1 MKKRIIASVLAL
13 ALIATCVF
21 AFAACNNGKNDV
33 PATFEM
39 PVGER
44 PNYSTLESLTANKAI
59 IDKGVAESAKA
70 DDDETKDQDAIK
82 KAVMALYTTA
92 NESRINTPLS
102 LVVQES
108 DAGIEMAK
116 VIMHSFNLR
125 NGDKWYYQLATS
137 VQPASDDPVYKVMA
151 AAAAAFAGYLKVAY
165 TNGDGNYWFFAGKG
179 VAYCCDCS
187 IATFPYAK
195 FEIQEK
201 DHPFE
206 SPLTLDDFNNKLHVL
221 SGSIHEINNMDFC
234 AEIIADN
241 ATIKL
246 ENGLYT
252 VDFAIDM
259 DSDAELVE
267 KWFAKPQEDM
277 KEGGQKINYYN
288 SYRATL
294 QMWDNGYAKYFE
306 SHADRNA
313 GSASGKP
320 VDKYSYV
327 WTEKEILDLVGQDVD
342 IKAKDKYSLLD
353 NVNQYIEAYSDP
365 EYVNTIQLG
374 FFDIFG
380 IVVGCIAVVII
391 VIVVT
396 IEVLVKKGKLPKL
409 AAKREKAKQK
419 RLAKKA
425 AKNGKKIALIDEN
438 SNGETIDG
446 VFDEEDETAS
456 QSSGDTDDGNDA
468 QSSGDSN
475 GGNNAQSNGDT
486 DDGNDAQS
494 DIDASDEELSLI
506 HI

>member
-13 ALIATCVF
+13 TLIATCVF
-21 AFAACNNGKNDV
+21 ALAACNDKNDQDV
-33 PATFEM
+33 PTSFEM
-39 PVGER
+39 PIGAR
-44 PNYSTLESLTANKAI
+44 PDYSALESFTANKAI

-70 DDDETKDQDAIK
+70 DDDDTKDQAAIK
-82 KAVMALYTTA
+82 AAVMALYTSA

-108 DAGIEMAK
+108 DAGIDMAK

-137 VQPASDDPVYKVMA
+137 VQPASDDPLYKVMA

-179 VAYCCDCS
+179 VAYSCDCS
-187 IATFPYAK
+187 VPTFPYAK

-206 SPLTLDDFNNKLHVL
+206 SPLTLDEFNNKLHVL
-221 SGSIHEINNMDFC
+221 SNSIHEINNMDFC

-241 ATIKL
+241 ATITY

-259 DSDAELVE
+259 NSDTELLK

-277 KEGGQKINYYN
+277 KEGKQKINFYN
-288 SYRATL
+288 SYTATL
-294 QMWDNGYAKYFE
+294 QIWDNGYAKYFE
-306 SHADRNA
+306 SHADRDA
-313 GSASGKP
+313 GTASGKP

-327 WTEKEILDLVGQDVD
+327 WTEDEILQLVGQDVE
-342 IKAKDKYSLLD
+342 IKGKDKHNRLETIDDYIGMYSNPD
-353 NVNQYIEAYSDP
+353 
-365 EYVNTIQLG
+365 YVNTIQLG
-374 FFDIFG
+374 FFEIFG
-380 IVVGCIAVVII
+380 IVVGCIAAVII

-425 AKNGKKIALIDEN
+425 TKYEKKIALIDN
-438 SNGETIDG
+438 ANGETSQNEDG
-446 VFDEEDETAS
+446 E
-456 QSSGDTDDGNDA
+456 DTDK
-468 QSSGDSN
+468 
-475 GGNNAQSNGDT
+475 
-486 DDGNDAQS
+486 
-494 DIDASDEELSLI
+494 E
-506 HI
+506 

>member
-13 ALIATCVF
+13 TLIATCVF
-21 AFAACNNGKNDV
+21 ALAACNDKNDQDV
-33 PATFEM
+33 PTSFEM
-39 PVGER
+39 PIGAR
-44 PNYSTLESLTANKAI
+44 PDYSALESFTANKAI

-70 DDDETKDQDAIK
+70 DDDDTKDQAAIK
-82 KAVMALYTTA
+82 AAVMALYTSA

-108 DAGIEMAK
+108 DAGIDMAK

-137 VQPASDDPVYKVMA
+137 VQPASDNKMAQVMA
-151 AAAAAFAGYLKVAY
+151 AAAKAFAGYLKVAY

-179 VAYCCDCS
+179 VAYSCDCS
-187 IATFPYAK
+187 VPTFPYAK

-206 SPLTLDDFNNKLHVL
+206 SPLTLDEFNNKLHVL
-221 SGSIHEINNMDFC
+221 SNSIHEINNMDFC

-252 VDFAIDM
+252 VDFEIDM
-259 DSDAELVE
+259 DSDTALLE

-277 KEGGQKINYYN
+277 KEGGQKINFYN
-288 SYRATL
+288 SYTATL

-313 GSASGKP
+313 GTASGKP

-327 WTEKEILDLVGQDVD
+327 WTEAEILQLVGQDVD
-342 IKAKDKYSLLD
+342 IKEKDKHSRIETID
-353 NVNQYIEAYSDP
+353 QYIEAYSNPDS
-365 EYVNTIQLG
+365 VNTIQLG
-374 FFDIFG
+374 FFEIFG
-380 IVVGCIAVVII
+380 IVVGCIAAVII

-425 AKNGKKIALIDEN
+425 AKNEKKIALIDN
-438 SNGETIDG
+438 ANGETSQNEDG
-446 VFDEEDETAS
+446 E
-456 QSSGDTDDGNDA
+456 DTDK
-468 QSSGDSN
+468 
-475 GGNNAQSNGDT
+475 
-486 DDGNDAQS
+486 
-494 DIDASDEELSLI
+494 E
-506 HI
+506 

>member
-13 ALIATCVF
+13 TLIATCVF
-21 AFAACNNGKNDV
+21 ALAACNDKNAQDV
-33 PATFEM
+33 PTSFEM
-39 PVGER
+39 PVGAR
-44 PNYSTLESLTANKAI
+44 PDYSALESFTANKAI

-70 DDDETKDQDAIK
+70 DDDETKDQAAIK
-82 KAVMALYTTA
+82 AAVMALYTSA

-108 DAGIEMAK
+108 DAGIDMAK

-137 VQPASDDPVYKVMA
+137 VQPASDDPLYKVMA

-179 VAYCCDCS
+179 VAYSCDCS
-187 IATFPYAK
+187 VPTFPYAK

-206 SPLTLDDFNNKLHVL
+206 SPLTLDEFNNKLHVL
-221 SGSIHEINNMDFC
+221 SNSIHEINNMDFC

-241 ATIKL
+241 AKIKF

-259 DSDAELVE
+259 DSDTELLE

-277 KEGGQKINYYN
+277 KEGGQKINFYN
-288 SYRATL
+288 SYTATL

-313 GSASGKP
+313 GTASGKP

-327 WTEKEILDLVGQDVD
+327 WTEDEILQLVGQDVD
-342 IKAKDKYSLLD
+342 IKEKDKHSRVETID
-353 NVNQYIEAYSDP
+353 QYIEAYSDP
-365 EYVNTIQLG
+365 DYVDTIQLG
-374 FFDIFG
+374 FFDFFG
-380 IVVGCIAVVII
+380 IAVGCVAAVII

-425 AKNGKKIALIDEN
+425 AKNEKKIALIDN
-438 SNGETIDG
+438 ANGETAQN
-446 VFDEEDETAS
+446 EDSE
-456 QSSGDTDDGNDA
+456 DTDK
-468 QSSGDSN
+468 
-475 GGNNAQSNGDT
+475 
-486 DDGNDAQS
+486 
-494 DIDASDEELSLI
+494 E
-506 HI
+506 

>member
-13 ALIATCVF
+13 TLIATCVF
-21 AFAACNNGKNDV
+21 ALAACNDKNDQDV
-33 PATFEM
+33 PTSFEM
-39 PVGER
+39 PIGAR
-44 PNYSTLESLTANKAI
+44 PDYSALESFTANKAI

-70 DDDETKDQDAIK
+70 DDDDTKDQAAIK
-82 KAVMALYTTA
+82 AAVMALYTSA

-108 DAGIEMAK
+108 DAGIDMAK

-137 VQPASDDPVYKVMA
+137 VQPASDNKMAQVMA
-151 AAAAAFAGYLKVAY
+151 AAAKAFAGYLKVAY

-179 VAYCCDCS
+179 VAYSCDCS
-187 IATFPYAK
+187 VPTFPYAR
-195 FEIQEK
+195 FEIQEN

-206 SPLTLDDFNNKLHVL
+206 SPLTLDEFNNKLHVL
-221 SGSIHEINNMDFC
+221 SNSIHEINNMDFC

-252 VDFAIDM
+252 VDFEIDM
-259 DSDAELVE
+259 DSDTALLE

-277 KEGGQKINYYN
+277 KEGKQKINFYN
-288 SYRATL
+288 SYTATL
-294 QMWDNGYAKYFE
+294 QIWDNGYAKYFE
-306 SHADRNA
+306 SHADRDA
-313 GSASGKP
+313 GTASGKP

-327 WTEKEILDLVGQDVD
+327 WTEDEILQLVGQDVE
-342 IKAKDKYSLLD
+342 IKEKDKHNRLETIDDYIGMYSNPD
-353 NVNQYIEAYSDP
+353 
-365 EYVNTIQLG
+365 YVNTIQLG
-374 FFDIFG
+374 FFEIFG
-380 IVVGCIAVVII
+380 IVVGCIAAVII

-425 AKNGKKIALIDEN
+425 AKNEKKIALIDN
-438 SNGETIDG
+438 VNGETSQNEDG
-446 VFDEEDETAS
+446 E
-456 QSSGDTDDGNDA
+456 DTDK
-468 QSSGDSN
+468 
-475 GGNNAQSNGDT
+475 
-486 DDGNDAQS
+486 
-494 DIDASDEELSLI
+494 E
-506 HI
+506 

>member
-13 ALIATCVF
+13 TLIATCVF
-21 AFAACNNGKNDV
+21 ALAACNNNGDQDV
-33 PATFEM
+33 PTSFEM
-39 PVGER
+39 PVGAR
-44 PNYSTLESLTANKAI
+44 PDYSTLESFAANKAI

-70 DDDETKDQDAIK
+70 DSDKDQAAIK
-82 KAVMALYTTA
+82 AAVMALYTTA

-108 DAGIEMAK
+108 DAGIDMAK

-137 VQPASDDPVYKVMA
+137 VQPASDNKMAQIMA

-179 VAYCCDCS
+179 AAYSCDCS
-187 IATFPYAK
+187 VPTFPYAK

-206 SPLTLDDFNNKLHVL
+206 SPLTLDAFNNKLHVL
-221 SGSIHEINNMDFC
+221 SNSIHEINNMDFC

-241 ATIKL
+241 ATITY

-259 DSDAELVE
+259 NSDTELLK

-277 KEGGQKINYYN
+277 KEGGQKINFYN
-288 SYRATL
+288 SYTATL

-306 SHADRNA
+306 SHADRDA
-313 GSASGKP
+313 GTASGKP

-327 WTEKEILDLVGQDVD
+327 WTEDEILQLVGQDVE
-342 IKAKDKYSLLD
+342 IKEKDKHNRLETID
-353 NVNQYIEAYSDP
+353 QYIEAYSNPD
-365 EYVNTIQLG
+365 YVNTIQLG
-374 FFDIFG
+374 FFEVFG
-380 IVVGCIAVVII
+380 IVVGCIAAVII

-425 AKNGKKIALIDEN
+425 TKYEKKIALIDNANDEIVE
-438 SNGETIDG
+438 SNAESAESESAQNANGANT
-446 VFDEEDETAS
+446 DEE
-456 QSSGDTDDGNDA
+456 
-468 QSSGDSN
+468 
-475 GGNNAQSNGDT
+475 
-486 DDGNDAQS
+486 
-494 DIDASDEELSLI
+494 
-506 HI
+506 

>member
-13 ALIATCVF
+13 TLIATCVF
-21 AFAACNNGKNDV
+21 ALAACNDKNDQDV
-33 PATFEM
+33 PTSFEM
-39 PVGER
+39 PIGAR
-44 PNYSTLESLTANKAI
+44 PDYSALESFTANKAI

-70 DDDETKDQDAIK
+70 DDDDTKDQAAIK
-82 KAVMALYTTA
+82 AAVMALYTSA

-108 DAGIEMAK
+108 DAGIDMAK

-137 VQPASDDPVYKVMA
+137 VQPASDNKMAQLMA

-179 VAYCCDCS
+179 AAYSCDCS
-187 IATFPYAK
+187 VPTFPYAK

-206 SPLTLDDFNNKLHVL
+206 SPLTLDEFNNKLHVL
-221 SGSIHEINNMDFC
+221 SNSIHEINNMDFC

-241 ATIKL
+241 ATITY

-252 VDFAIDM
+252 VDFEIDM
-259 DSDAELVE
+259 DSDTALLE

-277 KEGGQKINYYN
+277 KEGGQKINFYN
-288 SYRATL
+288 SYTATL

-313 GSASGKP
+313 GTASGKP

-327 WTEKEILDLVGQDVD
+327 WTEAEILQLVGQDVD
-342 IKAKDKYSLLD
+342 IKEKDKHSRIETID
-353 NVNQYIEAYSDP
+353 QYIEAYSNPD
-365 EYVNTIQLG
+365 YVNTIQLG
-374 FFDIFG
+374 FFEIFG
-380 IVVGCIAVVII
+380 IVVGCIAAVII

-425 AKNGKKIALIDEN
+425 VKNEKKIALIDN
-438 SNGETIDG
+438 ANGETAQNEDG
-446 VFDEEDETAS
+446 E
-456 QSSGDTDDGNDA
+456 DTDK
-468 QSSGDSN
+468 
-475 GGNNAQSNGDT
+475 
-486 DDGNDAQS
+486 
-494 DIDASDEELSLI
+494 E
-506 HI
+506 

>member
-13 ALIATCVF
+13 TLIATCVF
-21 AFAACNNGKNDV
+21 ALAACNDKNDQDV
-33 PATFEM
+33 PTSFEM
-39 PVGER
+39 PIGAR
-44 PNYSTLESLTANKAI
+44 PDYSALESFTANKAI

-70 DDDETKDQDAIK
+70 DDDDTKDQAAIK
-82 KAVMALYTTA
+82 AAVMALYTSA

-108 DAGIEMAK
+108 DAGIDMAK

-137 VQPASDDPVYKVMA
+137 VQPASDNKMAQLMA

-179 VAYCCDCS
+179 VAYSCDCS
-187 IATFPYAK
+187 VPTFPYAK

-206 SPLTLDDFNNKLHVL
+206 SPLTLDEFNNKLHVL
-221 SGSIHEINNMDFC
+221 SNSIHEINNMDFC
-234 AEIIADN
+234 ADIIADN

-252 VDFAIDM
+252 VDFEIDM
-259 DSDAELVE
+259 DSDTALLE

-277 KEGGQKINYYN
+277 KEGGQKINFYN
-288 SYRATL
+288 SYTATL

-313 GSASGKP
+313 GTASGKP

-327 WTEKEILDLVGQDVD
+327 WTEAEILQLVGQDVD
-342 IKAKDKYSLLD
+342 IKEKDKHSRIETID
-353 NVNQYIEAYSDP
+353 QYIEAYSNPDS
-365 EYVNTIQLG
+365 VNTIQLG
-374 FFDIFG
+374 FFEIFG
-380 IVVGCIAVVII
+380 IVIGCIAAVII

-425 AKNGKKIALIDEN
+425 AKNEKKIALIDN
-438 SNGETIDG
+438 ANGETSQNEDG
-446 VFDEEDETAS
+446 E
-456 QSSGDTDDGNDA
+456 DTDK
-468 QSSGDSN
+468 
-475 GGNNAQSNGDT
+475 
-486 DDGNDAQS
+486 
-494 DIDASDEELSLI
+494 E
-506 HI
+506 

>member
-13 ALIATCVF
+13 VLIATCVF
-21 AFAACNNGKNDV
+21 ALAACNKQGDQDT
-33 PATFEM
+33 PTSFEM
-39 PVGER
+39 PVGAR
-44 PNYSTLESLTANKAI
+44 PDYSTIESFAANKAI

-70 DDDETKDQDAIK
+70 DDDETKDQAAIK
-82 KAVMALYTTA
+82 AAVMALYTSA

-137 VQPASDDPVYKVMA
+137 VQPASDDPLYKVMA

-179 VAYCCDCS
+179 AAYSCDCS
-187 IATFPYAK
+187 VPTFPYAK

-201 DHPFE
+201 DNPFE
-206 SPLTLDDFNNKLHVL
+206 SPLTLDEFNNKLHVL
-221 SGSIHEINNMDFC
+221 SNSIHEINNMDFC

-259 DSDAELVE
+259 DSDTELLE

-277 KEGGQKINYYN
+277 KEGGQKINRYK
-288 SYRATL
+288 SYTATL

-306 SHADRNA
+306 SHADRDA
-313 GSASGKP
+313 GTASGKP
-320 VDKYSYV
+320 VDKYSYI
-327 WTEKEILDLVGQDVD
+327 WTESEILKLVGQDVD
-342 IKAKDKYSLLD
+342 IKEKDKYSLLD
-353 NVNQYIEAYSDP
+353 TVDQYIEAYSNPD
-365 EYVNTIQLG
+365 YVNTIQLG
-374 FFDIFG
+374 FFEIVG
-380 IVVGCIAVVII
+380 IVVGCIAAAII

-425 AKNGKKIALIDEN
+425 AKNEKKIALIDDAN
-438 SNGETIDG
+438 
-446 VFDEEDETAS
+446 DEIPQGEDES
-456 QSSGDTDDGNDA
+456 ENTDK
-468 QSSGDSN
+468 
-475 GGNNAQSNGDT
+475 
-486 DDGNDAQS
+486 
-494 DIDASDEELSLI
+494 E
-506 HI
+506 

>member
-13 ALIATCVF
+13 TLIATCVF
-21 AFAACNNGKNDV
+21 ALAACNDKNDQDV
-33 PATFEM
+33 PTSFEM
-39 PVGER
+39 PIGAR
-44 PNYSTLESLTANKAI
+44 PDYSALESFTANKAI

-70 DDDETKDQDAIK
+70 DDDDTKDQAAIK
-82 KAVMALYTTA
+82 AAVMALYTSA

-108 DAGIEMAK
+108 DAGIDMAK

-137 VQPASDDPVYKVMA
+137 VQPASDDPLYKVMA

-179 VAYCCDCS
+179 AAYSCDCS
-187 IATFPYAK
+187 VPTFPYAK

-206 SPLTLDDFNNKLHVL
+206 SPLTLDEFNNKLHVL
-221 SGSIHEINNMDFC
+221 SNSIHEINNMDFC
-234 AEIIADN
+234 ADIIADN

-252 VDFAIDM
+252 VDFEIDM
-259 DSDAELVE
+259 DSDTALLE

-277 KEGGQKINYYN
+277 KEGGQKINFYN
-288 SYRATL
+288 SYTATL

-313 GSASGKP
+313 GTASGKP

-327 WTEKEILDLVGQDVD
+327 WTEAEILQLVGQDVE
-342 IKAKDKYSLLD
+342 IKEKDKHNRLETIDDYIGMYSNPD
-353 NVNQYIEAYSDP
+353 
-365 EYVNTIQLG
+365 YVNTIQLG
-374 FFDIFG
+374 FFEIFG
-380 IVVGCIAVVII
+380 IVVGCIAAVII

-425 AKNGKKIALIDEN
+425 TKYEKETSLIDN
-438 SNGETIDG
+438 ANGETSQNEDG
-446 VFDEEDETAS
+446 E
-456 QSSGDTDDGNDA
+456 DTDK
-468 QSSGDSN
+468 
-475 GGNNAQSNGDT
+475 
-486 DDGNDAQS
+486 
-494 DIDASDEELSLI
+494 E
-506 HI
+506 

>member
-13 ALIATCVF
+13 TLIATCVF
-21 AFAACNNGKNDV
+21 ALAACNDKGDDQDV
-33 PATFEM
+33 PTSFEM
-39 PVGER
+39 PVGAR
-44 PNYSTLESLTANKAI
+44 PDYSTLESFAANKAI

-82 KAVMALYTTA
+82 AAVMALYTSA

-108 DAGIEMAK
+108 DAGIDMAK

-137 VQPASDDPVYKVMA
+137 VQPASDDPLYKVMA

-179 VAYCCDCS
+179 VAYSCDCS
-187 IATFPYAK
+187 VPTFPYAK

-206 SPLTLDDFNNKLHVL
+206 SPLTLDEFNNKVHVL
-221 SGSIHEINNMDFC
+221 SNSIHEINNMDFC

-259 DSDAELVE
+259 DSDTELLE

-288 SYRATL
+288 SYTATL

-306 SHADRNA
+306 SHADRDA
-313 GSASGKP
+313 GSGKP

-327 WTEKEILDLVGQDVD
+327 WTESEILQLVGQDVD
-342 IKAKDKYSLLD
+342 IKEKDKHSRIETVD
-353 NVNQYIEAYSDP
+353 QYIEVYSDP
-365 EYVNTIQLG
+365 DYVNTIQLG

-380 IVVGCIAVVII
+380 IVVGCIAAVII

-425 AKNGKKIALIDEN
+425 AKDEKKIALIDN
-438 SNGETIDG
+438 AN
-446 VFDEEDETAS
+446 DESVE
-456 QSSGDTDDGNDA
+456 
-468 QSSGDSN
+468 
-475 GGNNAQSNGDT
+475 NAQSA
-486 DDGNDAQS
+486 DGENK
-494 DIDASDEELSLI
+494 DEE
-506 HI
+506 

>member
-13 ALIATCVF
+13 TLIATCVF
-21 AFAACNNGKNDV
+21 ALAACNDKNDQDV
-33 PATFEM
+33 PTSFEM
-39 PVGER
+39 PVGAR
-44 PNYSTLESLTANKAI
+44 PDYSALESFTASKAI

-70 DDDETKDQDAIK
+70 DSDKDQAAIK
-82 KAVMALYTTA
+82 AAVMALYTSA

-108 DAGIEMAK
+108 DAGIDMAK

-137 VQPASDDPVYKVMA
+137 VQPASDNKMAQLMA

-179 VAYCCDCS
+179 AAYSCDCS
-187 IATFPYAK
+187 VPTFPYAK

-206 SPLTLDDFNNKLHVL
+206 SPLTLDEFNNKLHVL
-221 SGSIHEINNMDFC
+221 SNSIHEINNMDFC

-241 ATIKL
+241 ATITY

-259 DSDAELVE
+259 NSDTELLK

-277 KEGGQKINYYN
+277 KEGGQKINFYN
-288 SYRATL
+288 SYTATL
-294 QMWDNGYAKYFE
+294 QIWDNGYAKYFE
-306 SHADRNA
+306 SHADRDA
-313 GSASGKP
+313 GTASGKP

-327 WTEKEILDLVGQDVD
+327 WTEDEILQLVGQDVE
-342 IKAKDKYSLLD
+342 IKGKDKHNRLETIDDYIGMYSNPD
-353 NVNQYIEAYSDP
+353 
-365 EYVNTIQLG
+365 YVNTIQLG
-374 FFDIFG
+374 FFEIFG
-380 IVVGCIAVVII
+380 IVVGCIAAVII

-425 AKNGKKIALIDEN
+425 AKNEKKIALIDN
-438 SNGETIDG
+438 ANGETAQNEDG
-446 VFDEEDETAS
+446 E
-456 QSSGDTDDGNDA
+456 DTDK
-468 QSSGDSN
+468 
-475 GGNNAQSNGDT
+475 
-486 DDGNDAQS
+486 
-494 DIDASDEELSLI
+494 E
-506 HI
+506 

>member
-13 ALIATCVF
+13 MMIATCVF
-21 AFAACNNGKNDV
+21 ALAACNKEDI
-33 PATFEM
+33 PSSFEM
-39 PVGER
+39 PVGTR
-44 PNYSTLESLTANKAI
+44 PNYDSLISAQDKAI

-82 KAVMALYTTA
+82 KAVMALYNTA
-92 NESRINTPLS
+92 NGSRINTPLS

-125 NGDKWYYQLATS
+125 DGDKWYYQLATS
-137 VQPASDDPVYKVMA
+137 VQPASDDPLYTVMA

-179 VAYCCDCS
+179 AAYSCDCS
-187 IATFPYAK
+187 LVTFPYAR
-195 FEIQEK
+195 FQIQEK

-206 SPLTLDDFNNKLHVL
+206 SPLTLDEFNNKLHVL

-241 ATIKL
+241 ATIQL

-259 DSDAELVE
+259 DSDAELLE

-277 KEGGQKINYYN
+277 KEGGQTIKYYN
-288 SYRATL
+288 SYTATL

-313 GSASGKP
+313 GTASGKP
-320 VDKYSYV
+320 VDKYSYI

-380 IVVGCIAVVII
+380 IVVGCIAAVII

-425 AKNGKKIALIDEN
+425 AKNEKKIALIDEN
-438 SNGETIDG
+438 SDDVTIDG
-446 VFDEEDETAS
+446 VFDNEDETAS
-456 QSSGDTDDGNDA
+456 QSSGD
-468 QSSGDSN
+468 SN
-475 GGNNAQSNGDT
+475 GGDNAENDGDT

-494 DIDASDEELSLI
+494 DIDAPDEDNAQSEDKE
-506 HI
+506 

>member
-13 ALIATCVF
+13 TLIATCVF
-21 AFAACNNGKNDV
+21 ALAACNDKNDQDV
-33 PATFEM
+33 PTSFEM
-39 PVGER
+39 PIGAR
-44 PNYSTLESLTANKAI
+44 PDYSALESFTANKAI

-70 DDDETKDQDAIK
+70 DDDDTKDQAAIK
-82 KAVMALYTTA
+82 AAVMALYTSA

-108 DAGIEMAK
+108 DAGIDMAK

-137 VQPASDDPVYKVMA
+137 VQPASDNKMAQLMA

-179 VAYCCDCS
+179 VAYSCDCS
-187 IATFPYAK
+187 VPTFPYAK

-206 SPLTLDDFNNKLHVL
+206 SPLTLDEFNNKLHVL
-221 SGSIHEINNMDFC
+221 SNSIHEINNMDFC

-252 VDFAIDM
+252 VDFEIDM
-259 DSDAELVE
+259 DSDTALLE

-277 KEGGQKINYYN
+277 KEGGQKINFYN
-288 SYRATL
+288 SYTATL

-313 GSASGKP
+313 GTASGKP

-327 WTEKEILDLVGQDVD
+327 WTEAEILQLVGQDVD
-342 IKAKDKYSLLD
+342 IKEKDKHSRIETID
-353 NVNQYIEAYSDP
+353 QYIEAYSNPDS
-365 EYVNTIQLG
+365 VNTIQLG
-374 FFDIFG
+374 FFEIFG
-380 IVVGCIAVVII
+380 IVIGCIAAVII

-425 AKNGKKIALIDEN
+425 AKNEKKIALIDN
-438 SNGETIDG
+438 ANGETSQNEDG
-446 VFDEEDETAS
+446 E
-456 QSSGDTDDGNDA
+456 DTDK
-468 QSSGDSN
+468 
-475 GGNNAQSNGDT
+475 
-486 DDGNDAQS
+486 
-494 DIDASDEELSLI
+494 E
-506 HI
+506 

>member
-13 ALIATCVF
+13 TLIATCVF
-21 AFAACNNGKNDV
+21 ALAACNDKNDQDV
-33 PATFEM
+33 PTSFEM
-39 PVGER
+39 PIGAR
-44 PNYSTLESLTANKAI
+44 PDYSALESFTANKAI

-70 DDDETKDQDAIK
+70 DDDTKDQAAIK
-82 KAVMALYTTA
+82 AAVMALYTSA

-108 DAGIEMAK
+108 DAGIDMAK

-137 VQPASDDPVYKVMA
+137 VQPASDNKMAQLMA

-179 VAYCCDCS
+179 AAYSCDCS
-187 IATFPYAK
+187 VPTFPYAK

-206 SPLTLDDFNNKLHVL
+206 SPLTLDEFNNKLHVL
-221 SGSIHEINNMDFC
+221 SNSIHEINNMAFC

-241 ATIKL
+241 ATITY

-259 DSDAELVE
+259 NSDTELLK

-277 KEGGQKINYYN
+277 KEGGQKINFYN
-288 SYRATL
+288 SYTATL

-313 GSASGKP
+313 GTASGKP

-327 WTEKEILDLVGQDVD
+327 WTEAEILQLVGQDVE
-342 IKAKDKYSLLD
+342 IKGKDKHNRLETIDDYIGMYSNPD
-353 NVNQYIEAYSDP
+353 
-365 EYVNTIQLG
+365 YVNTIQLG
-374 FFDIFG
+374 FFEIFG
-380 IVVGCIAVVII
+380 IVVGCIAAVII

-425 AKNGKKIALIDEN
+425 VKNEKKIALIDN
-438 SNGETIDG
+438 ANGETAQN
-446 VFDEEDETAS
+446 EDS
-456 QSSGDTDDGNDA
+456 KDTDK
-468 QSSGDSN
+468 
-475 GGNNAQSNGDT
+475 
-486 DDGNDAQS
+486 
-494 DIDASDEELSLI
+494 E
-506 HI
+506 